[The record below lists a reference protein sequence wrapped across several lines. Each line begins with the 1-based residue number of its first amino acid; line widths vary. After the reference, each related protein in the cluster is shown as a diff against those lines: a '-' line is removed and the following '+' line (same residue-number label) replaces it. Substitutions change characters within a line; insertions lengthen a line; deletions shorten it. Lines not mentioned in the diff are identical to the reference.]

1 MDKCIVLIG
10 VKHSGK
16 TTAGELLAE
25 QLNLP
30 FFDIDHII
38 EKQTGK
44 TCRALYSSEGVRAFQ
59 KAETEACQ
67 FFLEA
72 SKNVIDG
79 KNGIKAI
86 VAVGGGI
93 CDNIAAIELLHDV
106 AIFVYLEVP
115 NHVAFERILETS
127 KELNS
132 IPATFLSADPKSE
145 EEMREVFYEQYR
157 KRSKEY
163 NSIADI
169 TIQTNDMSPAE
180 IAALIIKE
188 QTFKNL

>member
-16 TTAGELLAE
+16 TTTGQVLANT
-25 QLNLP
+25 LSIP

-44 TCRALYSSEGVRAFQ
+44 TCRALYSSEGVKAFQ

-127 KELNS
+127 KESNS
-132 IPATFLSADPKSE
+132 IPATFMSADPKNE

-169 TIQTNDMSPAE
+169 TIHTKNMSPEE
-180 IAALIIKE
+180 ISSLIITQKSKI
-188 QTFKNL
+188 TT